1 MENEQ
6 LIRHFYESF
15 ARNDADAMVAC
26 YSDEIEF
33 HDPAF
38 GLLKGADA
46 KNMWRMLSERA
57 KGNIKIEFKN
67 ITADDKKGS
76 ADWTADYLFSKT
88 GRKVFNEI
96 HAEFE
101 FQDSKI
107 IRHTDTFDIWK
118 WSKQALGL
126 SGQLLGWS
134 SFLQTKIRQN
144 AKESLRE
151 YSEKQS
157 SVERS

>member
-6 LIRHFYESF
+6 IIQTFYESF
-15 ARNDADAMVAC
+15 ARNDSDEMISC
-26 YSDEIEF
+26 YHDEIEF
-33 HDPAF
+33 TDPAF

-46 KNMWRMLSERA
+46 KNMWRMLIERG
-57 KGNIKIEFKN
+57 KGDIKIAFSN
-67 ITADDKKGS
+67 ISANEKTGS

-88 GRKVFNEI
+88 GRKVHNEI

-101 FQDSKI
+101 FKDGKI
-107 IRHTDTFDIWK
+107 FRHADTFDIWK

-126 SGQLLGWS
+126 PGVLLGWS
-134 SFLQTKIRQN
+134 SFMQNKIRQT

-151 YSEKQS
+151 YSEKH
-157 SVERS
+157 